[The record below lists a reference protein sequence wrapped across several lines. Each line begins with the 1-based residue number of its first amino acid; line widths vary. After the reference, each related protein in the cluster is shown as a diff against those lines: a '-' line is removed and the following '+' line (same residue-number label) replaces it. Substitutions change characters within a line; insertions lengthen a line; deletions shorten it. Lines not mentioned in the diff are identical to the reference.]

1 MRVVETCAGIGA
13 LGHGALKA
21 GFTICCHNDINPK
34 FCDHLRSID
43 APHVVEGDIAK
54 LSTVAQIHAHAPN
67 ASTLAFGFSCQPFSK
82 LGDQRHG
89 NDQRAQ
95 SLPSALYAA
104 FLLQMDTLVLEC
116 VPEASTSVF
125 VQKCMDQYLEC
136 TRSTRSETLL
146 ELSDLW
152 PAKRKRWWS
161 IIVKDY
167 VGQMRLEPLP
177 KLEMTPTIRCVLP
190 YFLSLSDEEL
200 RQLTL
205 TPEERGMF
213 TRFGRGLG
221 TQLVEA
227 NMPLATSLHAWG
239 NQCQDCACGCRPA
252 FSEHRLQHMGLY
264 GALIHVGGRTP
275 DTDLRHISPKEMALL
290 NGFAK
295 QDGWEASQRLLMA
308 GIGQLASPVQSSWI
322 FGILRN
328 HLAEGKL
335 TSFCIRPAKE
345 ILQDVFTELFELRD
359 SWIQDHPSVPM
370 QVFQHQLKALLQ
382 PDKVSM
388 VSIDVGLHEPDD
400 LDKAIAADM
409 DKFDPT
415 SDPVHSD
422 VQTGLQPAE
431 RECLH
436 QRVASSSFSD
446 PAPCTDL
453 AIDASAVDI
462 SVGMHTDTGPNVAP
476 AVVCPITGALTAFST
491 EVPPTE
497 VKDEV
502 TMTMLDSALEEE
514 SPIKEV
520 SALPDHPVPMD
531 TVDTHETDH
540 VESFS
545 QTIARA
551 LIQNVTIVV
560 DRETGTWT
568 PVPCDAQVTVQALM
582 QADHALTG
590 ESSHFTTLIGQPIPA
605 TDRVQVHA
613 VMVRHAHPHPVTDII
628 GVIQSQI
635 FGLVRSHAL
644 VVQQGCVATDEMMYY
659 LQGIAQTHGVLAV
672 DPLVVHNHEDVAE
685 LLQAWKQE
693 LRSPVEMIVTAV
705 LAGQHWIPF
714 VIRPQQ
720 AEVHTVITTPE
731 GKALWEFFFPLTA
744 EPVSIHE
751 VALPAAQFPFDCGF
765 RSMEWITAVL
775 NGHTPAGLTVQGAE
789 QWRFL
794 FWQHLFTSEVAFA
807 TSQVT
812 LGGHGSELETAL
824 KALLREHGVFS
835 DRLADRTQHLIQQM
849 GAGPLHKAFQA
860 RRPWMAIKDL
870 ANAAHPKVKI
880 ILEDEFDQVVKSRS
894 RTGQPVRTKKLL
906 SGAGDSKST
915 AVLSP
920 TDIVVP
926 PGVFAQQDG
935 QVLATL
941 TLRQLGPQVKGIVIS
956 TEADV
961 QPYLSQFPIS
971 REGLGFLILP
981 PISESLQSQGVAVRF
996 PAQAVATGEPVLL
1009 TAALIQG
1016 GSKEVGRNVPAS
1028 RPHVDQVDTQT
1039 IKVLIYKDQVT
1050 QPWVEVADK
1059 PIRYV
1064 LQIFPSLKVCK
1075 SPNCECPAWHWKS
1088 EDAVEPILDVWQ
1100 RDHLSV
1106 HFKRTKATEA
1116 SLFTCM
1122 MRVTATA
1129 FQQILQFSGTAGA
1142 FLEARTHDG
1151 RQQDPMYHT
1160 IWLNKMSY
1168 EEARAAQTTTEVPTA
1183 LVRVTNRY
1191 GLRVASTA
1199 AKDVHEQFR
1208 PSDPFMTGTT
1218 QETWIVGPM
1227 PWGTTRQALQKLFT
1241 TWEWQAKPLQ
1251 PAGRSAD
1258 QLGLKWQVRAAAP
1271 PKSFVFTLSHGDVLI
1286 VKDSAPVATGVRV
1299 PEVEASQKTQQAIQ
1313 PGPLAYDPWAKAA
1326 FGGNRSTTTSQ
1337 PVTMDHI
1344 ASLEAAVVE
1353 KVMAK
1358 LPASSNKPGASE
1370 DAEMIPDHEQR
1381 FLQMESQIKQLQT
1394 EQQALGGRM
1403 DQIGHQI
1410 ESQTRSMQQTVEK
1423 QLSDQMSRLEAL
1435 FRKRDR
1441 TESWLASRFDRTPQG
1456 LLAIVQINFA
1466 GPFWATSCR
1475 IGEAAN
1481 PGPWSLSAINPTGLA
1496 GKASVFDDLATGVHA
1511 ISETHLTAQGT
1522 TRFRQELRGNKSRY
1536 QLVAGHPAP
1545 YRSANLRSCGGKHTG
1560 VGFLSPFPCRQIAH
1574 GWQQRLYSTSRLVAA
1589 AFWIGSSWIF
1599 GGVAYGFAHDA
1610 HTREVQ
1616 QNTDELLQELTTQ
1629 VVHCGHPLAFVAG
1642 DWNQEHGVLLE
1653 PLKWEQWGW
1662 KDIQTL
1668 AAQRWGIRETVT
1680 CKHTT
1685 RKDFLYLSPGLQDLL
1700 ISVSNTW
1707 DFFADHSC
1715 LQAVLHDPSAP
1726 PLEARWFR
1734 PRIIPYDDATFVAHL
1749 ANTKVTSPSL
1759 PEPMTD
1765 RYQAICQQLEAHVD
1779 DTLGKLGKPRLV
1791 RSQKGRG
1798 TTLSRTLHR
1807 VACAPVKSSREGEPI
1822 PEYVGPNLRYKQ
1834 WFTQARRLSSYVN
1847 LMKTGRRD
1855 DLALE
1860 QRVRNWNA
1868 VLRSSGFA
1876 VSFADWW
1883 PFRSAKT
1890 HDGPLQIPLEPPGHF
1905 EAQSIYQEF
1914 MREVTHL
1921 GQILRHRQ
1929 QEALKHKYDS
1939 NPNAVYRDVT
1949 KPSTV
1954 PVQVLLAK
1962 RHTEVVEICS
1972 PEQVRVAPGLTVSPR
1987 TTVTAGEATLMVTE
2001 SHSEQGTLTFAQAHS
2016 LEVGDVLIQTAH
2028 HGSVPEIHNLFAE
2041 EWSKRWDKHRH
2052 LPEDHWQEICTYI
2065 DLALEGSPMPSQP
2078 ITLKQLQHT
2087 LRSKKARSAT
2097 GMDGVSKQDLVHA
2110 PEHLQESLTQLLN
2123 DVEISGNWPEQLLH
2137 GAIHSLAKVPN
2148 AEEVGQFRPVTVL
2161 PMMYRVWS
2169 SIRSRQIL
2177 AHLGTVAPPTM
2188 LGNMPHKD
2196 APTFWWQLQLE
2207 VENAQLTDMPMA
2219 GVTTDLIKAFNG
2231 LPREPIFHAARKLG
2245 IPECIL
2251 RAWKAAAAGIQ
2262 RHFYVRDQPGPAL
2275 TSVTGFVE
2283 GCGMSVCAM
2292 AIYCL
2297 VLHSYAA
2304 NKVPRAVMY
2313 SYVDNLEFLSGDP
2326 DAACEALEAIAAMTE
2341 WMGVPIDRRKTFAW
2355 GTTAPLR
2362 RTLEDQVPL
2371 VMLSAK
2377 DLGGHLQF
2385 SGKQTNFS
2393 VKSKCQD
2400 LQWLWRKL
2408 AQSRAPLTQK
2418 LKVLTTVAW
2427 PRAFHSASIVHL
2439 SDAILTDLRRDAVKA
2454 LGISKSGLNPQVFL
2468 SLQGNALCDPGFFIL
2483 WDALSKFRRFAT
2495 ASLVEAMLS
2504 QVAWTPSRI
2513 KRPGPIGVLTSRLS
2527 QIGWAWSHETQFR
2540 DHTGECIDIM
2550 HCPIQEL
2557 RYRVKRS
2564 WHHMVGHL
2572 VMERKG
2578 YAGIQ
2583 TVDAWTSVMTV
2594 PDLSPEENGLLR
2606 TLQAGT
2612 FMTNDHLQPAGL
2624 VDSKSCKFCGQDDS
2638 MEHRHWHC
2646 QETQSLRDMLPP
2658 DVLQSCTLALH
2669 VPGKEV
2675 GSASRWPLTCLLME
2689 HVWTPS
2695 CPLQDWQHG
2704 PWLWEGRG
2712 HGKPAAS
2719 CH

>member
-1 MRVVETCAGIGA
+1 M
-13 LGHGALKA
+13 
-21 GFTICCHNDINPK
+21 
-34 FCDHLRSID
+34 
-43 APHVVEGDIAK
+43 
-54 LSTVAQIHAHAPN
+54 
-67 ASTLAFGFSCQPFSK
+67 
-82 LGDQRHG
+82 
-89 NDQRAQ
+89 
-95 SLPSALYAA
+95 
-104 FLLQMDTLVLEC
+104 
-116 VPEASTSVF
+116 
-125 VQKCMDQYLEC
+125 
-136 TRSTRSETLL
+136 
-146 ELSDLW
+146 
-152 PAKRKRWWS
+152 
-161 IIVKDY
+161 
-167 VGQMRLEPLP
+167 
-177 KLEMTPTIRCVLP
+177 
-190 YFLSLSDEEL
+190 
-200 RQLTL
+200 
-205 TPEERGMF
+205 
-213 TRFGRGLG
+213 
-221 TQLVEA
+221 
-227 NMPLATSLHAWG
+227 
-239 NQCQDCACGCRPA
+239 
-252 FSEHRLQHMGLY
+252 
-264 GALIHVGGRTP
+264 
-275 DTDLRHISPKEMALL
+275 
-290 NGFAK
+290 
-295 QDGWEASQRLLMA
+295 
-308 GIGQLASPVQSSWI
+308 
-322 FGILRN
+322 
-328 HLAEGKL
+328 
-335 TSFCIRPAKE
+335 
-345 ILQDVFTELFELRD
+345 
-359 SWIQDHPSVPM
+359 
-370 QVFQHQLKALLQ
+370 
-382 PDKVSM
+382 
-388 VSIDVGLHEPDD
+388 
-400 LDKAIAADM
+400 
-409 DKFDPT
+409 
-415 SDPVHSD
+415 
-422 VQTGLQPAE
+422 
-431 RECLH
+431 
-436 QRVASSSFSD
+436 
-446 PAPCTDL
+446 
-453 AIDASAVDI
+453 
-462 SVGMHTDTGPNVAP
+462 
-476 AVVCPITGALTAFST
+476 
-491 EVPPTE
+491 
-497 VKDEV
+497 
-502 TMTMLDSALEEE
+502 
-514 SPIKEV
+514 
-520 SALPDHPVPMD
+520 
-531 TVDTHETDH
+531 
-540 VESFS
+540 
-545 QTIARA
+545 
-551 LIQNVTIVV
+551 
-560 DRETGTWT
+560 
-568 PVPCDAQVTVQALM
+568 
-582 QADHALTG
+582 
-590 ESSHFTTLIGQPIPA
+590 
-605 TDRVQVHA
+605 
-613 VMVRHAHPHPVTDII
+613 
-628 GVIQSQI
+628 
-635 FGLVRSHAL
+635 
-644 VVQQGCVATDEMMYY
+644 
-659 LQGIAQTHGVLAV
+659 
-672 DPLVVHNHEDVAE
+672 
-685 LLQAWKQE
+685 
-693 LRSPVEMIVTAV
+693 
-705 LAGQHWIPF
+705 
-714 VIRPQQ
+714 
-720 AEVHTVITTPE
+720 
-731 GKALWEFFFPLTA
+731 
-744 EPVSIHE
+744 
-751 VALPAAQFPFDCGF
+751 
-765 RSMEWITAVL
+765 
-775 NGHTPAGLTVQGAE
+775 
-789 QWRFL
+789 
-794 FWQHLFTSEVAFA
+794 
-807 TSQVT
+807 
-812 LGGHGSELETAL
+812 
-824 KALLREHGVFS
+824 
-835 DRLADRTQHLIQQM
+835 
-849 GAGPLHKAFQA
+849 
-860 RRPWMAIKDL
+860 
-870 ANAAHPKVKI
+870 
-880 ILEDEFDQVVKSRS
+880 
-894 RTGQPVRTKKLL
+894 
-906 SGAGDSKST
+906 
-915 AVLSP
+915 
-920 TDIVVP
+920 
-926 PGVFAQQDG
+926 
-935 QVLATL
+935 
-941 TLRQLGPQVKGIVIS
+941 
-956 TEADV
+956 
-961 QPYLSQFPIS
+961 
-971 REGLGFLILP
+971 
-981 PISESLQSQGVAVRF
+981 
-996 PAQAVATGEPVLL
+996 
-1009 TAALIQG
+1009 
-1016 GSKEVGRNVPAS
+1016 
-1028 RPHVDQVDTQT
+1028 
-1039 IKVLIYKDQVT
+1039 
-1050 QPWVEVADK
+1050 
-1059 PIRYV
+1059 
-1064 LQIFPSLKVCK
+1064 
-1075 SPNCECPAWHWKS
+1075 
-1088 EDAVEPILDVWQ
+1088 
-1100 RDHLSV
+1100 
-1106 HFKRTKATEA
+1106 
-1116 SLFTCM
+1116 
-1122 MRVTATA
+1122 
-1129 FQQILQFSGTAGA
+1129 
-1142 FLEARTHDG
+1142 
-1151 RQQDPMYHT
+1151 
-1160 IWLNKMSY
+1160 
-1168 EEARAAQTTTEVPTA
+1168 
-1183 LVRVTNRY
+1183 
-1191 GLRVASTA
+1191 
-1199 AKDVHEQFR
+1199 
-1208 PSDPFMTGTT
+1208 
-1218 QETWIVGPM
+1218 
-1227 PWGTTRQALQKLFT
+1227 
-1241 TWEWQAKPLQ
+1241 
-1251 PAGRSAD
+1251 
-1258 QLGLKWQVRAAAP
+1258 
-1271 PKSFVFTLSHGDVLI
+1271 
-1286 VKDSAPVATGVRV
+1286 
-1299 PEVEASQKTQQAIQ
+1299 
-1313 PGPLAYDPWAKAA
+1313 
-1326 FGGNRSTTTSQ
+1326 
-1337 PVTMDHI
+1337 
-1344 ASLEAAVVE
+1344 
-1353 KVMAK
+1353 
-1358 LPASSNKPGASE
+1358 
-1370 DAEMIPDHEQR
+1370 
-1381 FLQMESQIKQLQT
+1381 
-1394 EQQALGGRM
+1394 
-1403 DQIGHQI
+1403 
-1410 ESQTRSMQQTVEK
+1410 
-1423 QLSDQMSRLEAL
+1423 
-1435 FRKRDR
+1435 
-1441 TESWLASRFDRTPQG
+1441 
-1456 LLAIVQINFA
+1456 AIVQINFA

-1536 QLVAGHPAP
+1536 QLIAGHPAP

-1653 PLKWEQWGW
+1653 PLKWEQRGW

-1668 AAQRWGIRETVT
+1668 AAQRWGIQETVT
-1680 CKHTT
+1680 CKQTT

-1700 ISVSNTW
+1700 ISVTNTW

-1798 TTLSRTLHR
+1798 TTLTRTLHR

-1890 HDGPLQIPLEPPGHF
+1890 HDGPLQIPLEPPGHL

-1962 RHTEVVEICS
+1962 HHTEVVEICS

-2001 SHSEQGTLTFAQAHS
+2001 CHSEQGTLTFAQAHS

-2028 HGSVPEIHNLFAE
+2028 HGSVPEIHNLFAD
-2041 EWSKRWDKHRH
+2041 EWSKRWDKHRQ

-2177 AHLGTVAPPTM
+2177 AHLGIVAPPTM

-2231 LPREPIFHAARKLG
+2231 LPREPILHAARKLG
-2245 IPECIL
+2245 IPDCIL

-2262 RHFYVRDQPGPAL
+2262 RHFYVRDQPGPPL

-2326 DAACEALEAIAAMTE
+2326 DAAC
-2341 WMGVPIDRRKTFAW
+2341 FAW

-2427 PRAFHSASIVHL
+2427 PRVFHSASIVHL

-2454 LGISKSGLNPQVFL
+2454 LGINKSGLNPQVFL

-2495 ASLVEAMLS
+2495 ESLVEAMLS

-2527 QIGWAWSHETQFR
+2527 QIGWAWSHVTQFR

-2564 WHHMVGHL
+2564 WHHMVGQL

-2578 YAGIQ
+2578 YGGIQ
-2583 TVDAWTSVMTV
+2583 TVDAWTSVMPA

-2612 FMTNDHLQPAGL
+2612 FMTHDHLQPAGL

-2638 MEHRHWHC
+2638 MEHRHWRC
-2646 QETQSLRDMLPP
+2646 PETQSLRDMVPP
-2658 DVLQSCTLALH
+2658 DVLKFMHTGPACARERGWFCEPVALQTFKSSLKQIPDQTQVWEPWSCPTETVDLFTDGTCVDPILPTARLTAWAVVMGGPGTWQACHFLPLAAGGVPGQWQTVHRAEATALLSALKYASRIPQAVRIWCDNAAVLRKALALQQQRAQVRRTDNDHDIWESIQQVLNPISHRVTLHKVDSHQDRSTSSPVEEWIFAGNQAADDLAAQTLRDLNPTVVAAQREAAREIRFSRQCQQEVMRFYAKVGIKSVIWNQTHEPDQVTFGQIPIEDDEVLDFRALAHQAEDFPARFKTAKFSCTLSWLHFIHDPMSPPVWVTWYELLWSFQMFTGSRGVQKVSQIDWALFDLM
-2669 VPGKEV
+2669 KEYDTP
-2675 GSASRWPLTCLLME
+2675 SASRSMAYYLTSMYRQLDPGFCST
-2689 HVWTPS
+2689 HTKP
-2695 CPLQDWQHG
+2695 DNYRWQHWAMCIPLRWSATDKTRVRQWMQEQLG
-2704 PWLWEGRG
+2704 SKQLTQLTRDTSNLP
-2712 HGKPAAS
+2712 PATDA
-2719 CH
+2719 CVAPLPDQHRPVGLHRFFRRVG

>member
-1 MRVVETCAGIGA
+1 MDFGVRLMLDGRYKGLPEYEPSVWMSKEGSRITLVAVIDVLDPQHLGGHLCHGLLTGQKFRLQGFDTKVGDKITILGGKVTFNRWPTVCIDEQAQVLVHQPRQLDDVMRVVETCAGIGA

-345 ILQDVFTELFELRD
+345 ILQDVFTELFEL
-359 SWIQDHPSVPM
+359 
-370 QVFQHQLKALLQ
+370 
-382 PDKVSM
+382 
-388 VSIDVGLHEPDD
+388 
-400 LDKAIAADM
+400 
-409 DKFDPT
+409 
-415 SDPVHSD
+415 
-422 VQTGLQPAE
+422 
-431 RECLH
+431 
-436 QRVASSSFSD
+436 
-446 PAPCTDL
+446 
-453 AIDASAVDI
+453 
-462 SVGMHTDTGPNVAP
+462 
-476 AVVCPITGALTAFST
+476 
-491 EVPPTE
+491 
-497 VKDEV
+497 
-502 TMTMLDSALEEE
+502 
-514 SPIKEV
+514 
-520 SALPDHPVPMD
+520 
-531 TVDTHETDH
+531 
-540 VESFS
+540 
-545 QTIARA
+545 
-551 LIQNVTIVV
+551 
-560 DRETGTWT
+560 
-568 PVPCDAQVTVQALM
+568 
-582 QADHALTG
+582 
-590 ESSHFTTLIGQPIPA
+590 
-605 TDRVQVHA
+605 
-613 VMVRHAHPHPVTDII
+613 
-628 GVIQSQI
+628 
-635 FGLVRSHAL
+635 
-644 VVQQGCVATDEMMYY
+644 
-659 LQGIAQTHGVLAV
+659 
-672 DPLVVHNHEDVAE
+672 
-685 LLQAWKQE
+685 
-693 LRSPVEMIVTAV
+693 
-705 LAGQHWIPF
+705 
-714 VIRPQQ
+714 
-720 AEVHTVITTPE
+720 
-731 GKALWEFFFPLTA
+731 
-744 EPVSIHE
+744 
-751 VALPAAQFPFDCGF
+751 
-765 RSMEWITAVL
+765 
-775 NGHTPAGLTVQGAE
+775 
-789 QWRFL
+789 
-794 FWQHLFTSEVAFA
+794 
-807 TSQVT
+807 
-812 LGGHGSELETAL
+812 
-824 KALLREHGVFS
+824 
-835 DRLADRTQHLIQQM
+835 
-849 GAGPLHKAFQA
+849 
-860 RRPWMAIKDL
+860 
-870 ANAAHPKVKI
+870 
-880 ILEDEFDQVVKSRS
+880 
-894 RTGQPVRTKKLL
+894 
-906 SGAGDSKST
+906 
-915 AVLSP
+915 
-920 TDIVVP
+920 
-926 PGVFAQQDG
+926 
-935 QVLATL
+935 
-941 TLRQLGPQVKGIVIS
+941 
-956 TEADV
+956 
-961 QPYLSQFPIS
+961 
-971 REGLGFLILP
+971 
-981 PISESLQSQGVAVRF
+981 
-996 PAQAVATGEPVLL
+996 
-1009 TAALIQG
+1009 
-1016 GSKEVGRNVPAS
+1016 
-1028 RPHVDQVDTQT
+1028 
-1039 IKVLIYKDQVT
+1039 
-1050 QPWVEVADK
+1050 
-1059 PIRYV
+1059 
-1064 LQIFPSLKVCK
+1064 
-1075 SPNCECPAWHWKS
+1075 
-1088 EDAVEPILDVWQ
+1088 
-1100 RDHLSV
+1100 
-1106 HFKRTKATEA
+1106 
-1116 SLFTCM
+1116 
-1122 MRVTATA
+1122 
-1129 FQQILQFSGTAGA
+1129 
-1142 FLEARTHDG
+1142 
-1151 RQQDPMYHT
+1151 
-1160 IWLNKMSY
+1160 
-1168 EEARAAQTTTEVPTA
+1168 
-1183 LVRVTNRY
+1183 
-1191 GLRVASTA
+1191 
-1199 AKDVHEQFR
+1199 
-1208 PSDPFMTGTT
+1208 
-1218 QETWIVGPM
+1218 
-1227 PWGTTRQALQKLFT
+1227 
-1241 TWEWQAKPLQ
+1241 
-1251 PAGRSAD
+1251 
-1258 QLGLKWQVRAAAP
+1258 
-1271 PKSFVFTLSHGDVLI
+1271 
-1286 VKDSAPVATGVRV
+1286 
-1299 PEVEASQKTQQAIQ
+1299 
-1313 PGPLAYDPWAKAA
+1313 
-1326 FGGNRSTTTSQ
+1326 
-1337 PVTMDHI
+1337 
-1344 ASLEAAVVE
+1344 
-1353 KVMAK
+1353 
-1358 LPASSNKPGASE
+1358 
-1370 DAEMIPDHEQR
+1370 
-1381 FLQMESQIKQLQT
+1381 
-1394 EQQALGGRM
+1394 
-1403 DQIGHQI
+1403 
-1410 ESQTRSMQQTVEK
+1410 
-1423 QLSDQMSRLEAL
+1423 
-1435 FRKRDR
+1435 
-1441 TESWLASRFDRTPQG
+1441 
-1456 LLAIVQINFA
+1456 
-1466 GPFWATSCR
+1466 
-1475 IGEAAN
+1475 
-1481 PGPWSLSAINPTGLA
+1481 
-1496 GKASVFDDLATGVHA
+1496 
-1511 ISETHLTAQGT
+1511 
-1522 TRFRQELRGNKSRY
+1522 
-1536 QLVAGHPAP
+1536 
-1545 YRSANLRSCGGKHTG
+1545 
-1560 VGFLSPFPCRQIAH
+1560 
-1574 GWQQRLYSTSRLVAA
+1574 
-1589 AFWIGSSWIF
+1589 
-1599 GGVAYGFAHDA
+1599 
-1610 HTREVQ
+1610 
-1616 QNTDELLQELTTQ
+1616 
-1629 VVHCGHPLAFVAG
+1629 
-1642 DWNQEHGVLLE
+1642 
-1653 PLKWEQWGW
+1653 
-1662 KDIQTL
+1662 
-1668 AAQRWGIRETVT
+1668 
-1680 CKHTT
+1680 
-1685 RKDFLYLSPGLQDLL
+1685 
-1700 ISVSNTW
+1700 
-1707 DFFADHSC
+1707 
-1715 LQAVLHDPSAP
+1715 
-1726 PLEARWFR
+1726 
-1734 PRIIPYDDATFVAHL
+1734 
-1749 ANTKVTSPSL
+1749 
-1759 PEPMTD
+1759 
-1765 RYQAICQQLEAHVD
+1765 
-1779 DTLGKLGKPRLV
+1779 
-1791 RSQKGRG
+1791 
-1798 TTLSRTLHR
+1798 
-1807 VACAPVKSSREGEPI
+1807 
-1822 PEYVGPNLRYKQ
+1822 
-1834 WFTQARRLSSYVN
+1834 
-1847 LMKTGRRD
+1847 
-1855 DLALE
+1855 
-1860 QRVRNWNA
+1860 
-1868 VLRSSGFA
+1868 
-1876 VSFADWW
+1876 
-1883 PFRSAKT
+1883 
-1890 HDGPLQIPLEPPGHF
+1890 
-1905 EAQSIYQEF
+1905 
-1914 MREVTHL
+1914 
-1921 GQILRHRQ
+1921 
-1929 QEALKHKYDS
+1929 
-1939 NPNAVYRDVT
+1939 
-1949 KPSTV
+1949 
-1954 PVQVLLAK
+1954 VQVLLAK
-1962 RHTEVVEICS
+1962 HHTEVVEICS

-2052 LPEDHWQEICTYI
+2052 LPEDHWQEIRTYI

-2148 AEEVGQFRPVTVL
+2148 AEEVGQLRPVTVL

-2483 WDALSKFRRFAT
+2483 WDALSKFRRFAN

-2646 QETQSLRDMLPP
+2646 QETQSLRNMLPP
-2658 DVLQSCTLALH
+2658 DVLQVMHTGPACARERGWFCEPVALQTFKSSLRQISDQTQVWEPWSCPTETVDLFTDGTCVDPILPTARLTAWAVVMGGPGTWQACHFLPLAGGVPGQWQTVHRAEATALLSALQYASHIPQAVRIWCDNAAVLRKALALQQKRAQVRRTDNDHDIWESIQQVLYPISHRVTFHKVDSHQDRSTSSPVEEWIFAGNQAADDLAAQTLRDLNPTVVAAQREAARAIRFSRKCQQEVMRFYAKAGIKSVIWNQTHEPDQVTFGQMPIADEEVLDFRALAHQAEGFPARFKTAKFSCTLSWLHFIHDPMSPPVWVTWYELLWSFQMFTGSRGVQKVSQTDWALFDLM
-2669 VPGKEV
+2669 KEYDTP
-2675 GSASRWPLTCLLME
+2675 SASRSMAYYLTSMYRQLDPDFCST
-2689 HVWTPS
+2689 HTKP
-2695 CPLQDWQHG
+2695 DNYRWQHWAMCIPLKWSVTDKTRVRQWMQEQLG
-2704 PWLWEGRG
+2704 SKQLTQLTRDTSNLP
-2712 HGKPAAS
+2712 PATDACVAPLPYQPS
-2719 CH
+2719 PVGLHRFFRRVG